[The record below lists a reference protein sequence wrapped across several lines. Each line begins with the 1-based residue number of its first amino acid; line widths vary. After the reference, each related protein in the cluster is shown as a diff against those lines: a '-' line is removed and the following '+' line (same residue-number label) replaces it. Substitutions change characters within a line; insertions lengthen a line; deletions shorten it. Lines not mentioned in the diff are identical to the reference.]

1 MRETFGQPIEETE
14 EKPFEENSIQMLT
27 MFVAAILADPAFHAA
42 AGTAMI
48 VGAPEPARFSRCR
61 GRS

>member
-1 MRETFGQPIEETE
+1 MRETFGQ
-14 EKPFEENSIQMLT
+14 PFEENSIQMLT